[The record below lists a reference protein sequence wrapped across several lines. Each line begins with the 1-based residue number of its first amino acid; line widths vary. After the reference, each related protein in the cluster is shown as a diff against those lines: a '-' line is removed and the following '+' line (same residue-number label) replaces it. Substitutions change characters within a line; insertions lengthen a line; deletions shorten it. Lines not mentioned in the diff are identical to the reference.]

1 MVLFGNM
8 LTWRV
13 LITGGGNEADLDEFN
28 GLNWKLFDGAV
39 LMHMDEADM
48 FYELFAEISLGGF

>member
-1 MVLFGNM
+1 M